1 MQVYNV
7 ETEEWTRWTDLSVSR
22 WGHSCARLDDM
33 VVVGGGVSTVFTI
46 MSSTT
51 ILDLKT
57 GEERVAGE
65 LQGARA
71 WFGMATI
78 DNKVLA
84 YGGMSPLRDQYSN
97 ILQLDTET
105 EQWVELDD
113 KLETARGI
121 SSFATAVVSQDQICR

>member
-1 MQVYNV
+1 M
-7 ETEEWTRWTDLSVSR
+7 
-22 WGHSCARLDDM
+22 
-33 VVVGGGVSTVFTI
+33 VVGGGVSSAFSI

-78 DNKVLA
+78 NNKVLA

-97 ILQLDTET
+97 ILQLDTQT